1 MSLSLCP
8 SNGDDYSNSFTV
20 CCRLQTSSSRCTV
33 NSGSSQMVSWLI
45 KCPSLPLKQAF
56 LNTICFLIEVTDVN
70 VHLAITSCVMCS
82 QISPEKGTS
91 S

>member
-1 MSLSLCP
+1 MLYFSELH
-8 SNGDDYSNSFTV
+8 DNSTPIVSQFAAE
-20 CCRLQTSSSRCTV
+20 CTV

-56 LNTICFLIEVTDVN
+56 LNTICYLIEVTDVN